1 MNPLP
6 VIPTPL
12 AQRWREFRFRFVPI
26 LVFLGVLLVLTVM
39 WRQYVSP
46 PMLVGQVEPITA
58 YVTSPKPGTLAQL
71 NLARM
76 QRVKAGDPVAQ
87 VITTDPKVLT
97 SSLAVIQAEIQLL
110 RVNLQPIIDQQR
122 YAINYDRI
130 RLDWLSQRVDLAT
143 ARVKL
148 QLAEN
153 DLRRTSELFKDKI
166 VSEKVFDQ
174 MKTARD
180 KFAAEV
186 EERAK
191 LVAELEANLESLKL
205 RDDSTGSAQKPPSPQ
220 DVLPASIA
228 VQEEKLRLTEAELS
242 PLTLRAPIDG
252 IVSVINHR
260 SGEAITVGEPVVT
273 LSGLSADRIVGYI
286 RQPIVVEPAI
296 GMSVE
301 VRARSLK
308 RAIGRGKIIQVGT
321 QMETID
327 PALLPPSNFRTPV
340 LGLPVLVS
348 LPPELKLLPGEVV
361 DLAIW

>member
-12 AQRWREFRFRFVPI
+12 AQRWREFRLRVLPI
-26 LVFLGVLLVLTVM
+26 LTFLGVLLVLTVM
-39 WRQYVSP
+39 WRQYVTP
-46 PMLVGQVEPITA
+46 PTLVGQVEPITA
-58 YVTSPKPGTLAQL
+58 YVTSLKPGTLAQL

-143 ARVKL
+143 TRVKL

-166 VSEKVFDQ
+166 VSEKVFDR

-180 KFAAEV
+180 ALQAEI
-186 EERAK
+186 EERTK
-191 LVAELEANLESLKL
+191 LAAELEQNLQSLRL
-205 RDDSTGSAQKPPSPQ
+205 RNDSTESVQTPPSPE
-220 DVLPASIA
+220 DVLQASIA

-242 PLTLRAPIDG
+242 PLTLRAPMDG
-252 IVSVINHR
+252 IVSVLNHR
-260 SGEAITVGEPVVT
+260 TGEAITAGEPVVT
-273 LSGLSADRIVGYI
+273 LSALSADRIVGYI
-286 RQPIVVEPAI
+286 RQPIIVEPAI

-301 VRARSLK
+301 IRARSLK
-308 RAIGRGKIIQVGT
+308 RGIGRGKVLRVGT
-321 QMETID
+321 QMEQID

-340 LGLPVLVS
+340 FGLPVLVS
-348 LPPELKLLPGEVV
+348 LPPELKLLSGEIV
-361 DLAIW
+361 DLTIK

>member
-12 AQRWREFRFRFVPI
+12 AQRWREFRFRIVPI
-26 LVFLGVLLVLTVM
+26 LVFSGVLLVLTVM
-39 WRQYVSP
+39 WRRYVAP
-46 PMLVGQVEPITA
+46 PTMVGQVEPITA

-76 QRVKAGDPVAQ
+76 QRVKSGDPVAQ

-110 RVNLQPIIDQQR
+110 RVNLQPVIDQQR
-122 YAINYDRI
+122 YAINYDRL

-153 DLRRTSELFKDKI
+153 DLRRASELFKDKI

-180 KFAAEV
+180 KFQAEV

-191 LVAELEANLESLKL
+191 LVAELEQNVQNLGL
-205 RDDSTGSAQKPPSPQ
+205 REDPAERNQKPPSPQ
-220 DVLPASIA
+220 DVLRASIE
-228 VQEEKLRLTEAELS
+228 VQENKLRLTEAELS
-242 PLTLRAPIDG
+242 PLTLRAPMDG
-252 IVSVINHR
+252 LVRVINHR
-260 SGEAITVGEPVVT
+260 SGEAINVGEPIV
-273 LSGLSADRIVGYI
+273 DRKSTRLNSSHSQISYAVFC
-286 RQPIVVEPAI
+286 
-296 GMSVE
+296 
-301 VRARSLK
+301 LK
-308 RAIGRGKIIQVGT
+308 KKKYRKY
-321 QMETID
+321 
-327 PALLPPSNFRTPV
+327 
-340 LGLPVLVS
+340 
-348 LPPELKLLPGEVV
+348 
-361 DLAIW
+361 